1 MFKKTKVSYTEAP
14 LGYWEEKSYMLAIPE
29 HEEENPLEG
38 IFDRVET
45 ISGVEILEKRD
56 MSDQADGYMKIRYKA
71 EEFEVGFF
79 PTNFHFEDY
88 YVLPTYF
95 FKAEDIEKLK
105 NTKIAL
111 TIYMKFNENTKKSFH
126 LQLKLIHAIMPNLL
140 AVMEMPM
147 PVPQIKMPFSHSPSR
162 MDLATSL
169 AYTG

>member
-95 FKAEDIEKLK
+95 FKHTFASSYLFFY
-105 NTKIAL
+105 
-111 TIYMKFNENTKKSFH
+111 IYHTKKMSFF
-126 LQLKLIHAIMPNLL
+126 QFI
-140 AVMEMPM
+140 
-147 PVPQIKMPFSHSPSR
+147 FF
-162 MDLATSL
+162 
-169 AYTG
+169 